1 MGPVRTVCIE
11 VFWSAGSLGDAMA
24 VDAGSKGEAVVV
36 QIRISVR
43 EHNMDTE
50 FGVSHTFDVFG
61 YALLDWDVDK
71 LPLGPVAI
79 VVILRQVLAVGLNAD
94 FKPRDTFE
102 NGHRCFADNP
112 NNRTVL

>member
-1 MGPVRTVCIE
+1 MVSIE

-24 VDAGSKGEAVVV
+24 VDAGSKREAVAV
-36 QIRISVR
+36 QRRVSVR

-50 FGVSHTFDVFG
+50 LGVSHTFDVFG
-61 YALLDWDVDK
+61 YALLNWDVDK

-79 VVILRQVLAVGLNAD
+79 VVVLRQTLAVGLNAD

-112 NNRTVL
+112 NNRTDL